1 MLRAL
6 LVCFGIALFTW
17 LGFRSFPGHTYLQ
30 SDTQIYL
37 PMLERL
43 ESPGFLSRDPVATRP
58 HVSFTIYDEVAL
70 SVRHVTHWN
79 FEEALVS
86 QQLLFRAGAMLGICL
101 IATSAGVPAVYALL
115 IAALLNLGA
124 SVVGPGILLVE
135 YEPVPRGFA
144 LALIFLALGLLAHR
158 LPLMAG
164 LVGDLAFLYHPP
176 TTAPF
181 WGMALLGFLADRYLR
196 SRWKP
201 LMVALFIAILLLAN
215 MAQLQPEVV
224 EPQNMFGHLSRRIIE
239 YQQMRTP
246 YSWVS
251 FWAGSDM
258 WHYLVIWICGLW
270 ATARIWPFLKR
281 EVRWFF
287 IGMPLGGILCV
298 PLSYLLLERLHLAI
312 VPEFQPARALVYTVA
327 IASIACAIAAVKAGL
342 DKRFAECFAWFLVT
356 VAMPIDVRVLNLF
369 RLTDAVHFQ
378 RFAVWI
384 VLSAL
389 AALVVRYVRRPWLR
403 IASWGVPAIAIFL
416 IPTAAH
422 VVNYPTVDKAPVIQ
436 LADWAKSNTWG
447 SSMFLFPDAGHS
459 LKPGIF
465 RALSKRA
472 LYVDWKSGSQ
482 VNYFESFGDEWY
494 SRYEHTMS
502 LPFTARRLEK
512 MLSLPIDYYV
522 LNHDHRLKGIRPVFE
537 NSEFVVYDAQ
547 DLRNSS
553 TSLRIGTDG

>member
-58 HVSFTIYDEVAL
+58 HVSFTVYDEVAL
-70 SVRHVTHWN
+70 SLRHVTHWS

-86 QQLLFRAGAMLGICL
+86 QQLLFRALAMLGVCL
-101 IATSAGVPAVYALL
+101 IATSAGVPAAYALL
-115 IAALLNLGA
+115 IAAFLNLGA
-124 SVVGPGILLVE
+124 SLLGPAVLLVE

-144 LALIFLALGLLAHR
+144 LALILLALGFLAHR
-158 LPLMAG
+158 QSLLAG
-164 LVGDLAFLYHPP
+164 LAGCLAFLYHPP
-176 TTAPF
+176 ATAPF
-181 WGMALLGFLADRYLR
+181 WGMALLAFFADRHLR
-196 SRWKP
+196 RRWKP

-224 EPQNMFGHLSRRIIE
+224 EPQNLFGRLSHRMIE
-239 YQQMRTP
+239 YQHIRTP

-251 FWAGSDM
+251 LWAGVDI
-258 WHYLVIWICGLW
+258 WHYLVIWLCGLW
-270 ATARIWPFLKR
+270 ATARAWPFLNR
-281 EVRWFF
+281 EMRWFF

-327 IASIACAIAAVKAGL
+327 IVSIACAIAAVKAGIGR
-342 DKRFAECFAWFLVT
+342 RFAECFAWFLVT
-356 VAMPIDVRVLNLF
+356 IAMPIDVRILDLF
-369 RLTDAVHFQ
+369 RLTDAIRFQ
-378 RFAVWI
+378 RFAVWFG
-384 VLSAL
+384 L
-389 AALVVRYVRRPWLR
+389 AALASLAIRYVRRPWLR
-403 IASWGVPAIAIFL
+403 MASWGVPVIAIFL

-422 VVNYPTVDKAPVIQ
+422 VVNYRTVNKLPVTQ
-436 LADWAKSNTWG
+436 LADWAKENTWG

-459 LKPGIF
+459 PDPGIF
-465 RALSKRA
+465 RALSERA

-482 VNYFESFGDEWY
+482 MNYFESFGDEWY
-494 SRYEHTMS
+494 SRYQHTMS
-502 LPFTARRLEK
+502 GPFTARRLEN

-522 LNHDHRLKGIRPVFE
+522 LKNDHKLKGIRPVFE
-537 NSEFVVYDAQ
+537 NGEFVVYDAQ

>member
-58 HVSFTIYDEVAL
+58 HVSFTVYDEVAL
-70 SVRHVTHWN
+70 SLRHVTHWS

-86 QQLLFRAGAMLGICL
+86 QQLLFRALAMLGVCL
-101 IATSAGVPAVYALL
+101 IATSAGVPAAYALL
-115 IAALLNLGA
+115 IAAFLNLGA
-124 SVVGPGILLVE
+124 SLLGPAVLLVE

-144 LALIFLALGLLAHR
+144 LALILLALGFLAHR
-158 LPLMAG
+158 QSLLAG
-164 LVGDLAFLYHPP
+164 LAGCLAFLYHPP
-176 TTAPF
+176 ATAPF
-181 WGMALLGFLADRYLR
+181 WGMALLAFFADRHLR
-196 SRWKP
+196 RRWKP

-224 EPQNMFGHLSRRIIE
+224 EPQNLFGRLSHRMIE
-239 YQQMRTP
+239 YQHIRTP

-251 FWAGSDM
+251 LWAGVDI
-258 WHYLVIWICGLW
+258 WHYLVIWLCGLW
-270 ATARIWPFLKR
+270 ATARVWPFLNR
-281 EVRWFF
+281 EMRWFF
-287 IGMPLGGILCV
+287 IGMPLGGIFCV

-327 IASIACAIAAVKAGL
+327 IVSIACAIAAVKAGIGR
-342 DKRFAECFAWFLVT
+342 RFAECFAWFLVT
-356 VAMPIDVRVLNLF
+356 IAMPIDVRILDLF
-369 RLTDAVHFQ
+369 RLTDAIRFQ
-378 RFAVWI
+378 CFAVWFG
-384 VLSAL
+384 LAAL
-389 AALVVRYVRRPWLR
+389 AALAIRYVRRPWLR
-403 IASWGVPAIAIFL
+403 MASWGVPVIAIFL

-422 VVNYPTVDKAPVIQ
+422 VVNYRTVNKLPVTQ
-436 LADWAKSNTWG
+436 LADWAKENTWG

-459 LKPGIF
+459 PDPGIF
-465 RALSKRA
+465 RALSERA

-482 VNYFESFGDEWY
+482 MNYFESFGDEWY
-494 SRYEHTMS
+494 SRYQHTMS
-502 LPFTARRLEK
+502 GPFTARRLEN

-522 LNHDHRLKGIRPVFE
+522 LKNDDKLKGIRPVFE